1 MTSSFKK
8 PRTKPA
14 RPYFS
19 SGPVAKFKGWDA
31 AHLATPLLGRSHR
44 SGPANGCIQ
53 DALARIRTLLQ
64 LPQDYE
70 IALIPGSA
78 TGAMSAAMWNFLGLS
93 GVDVWAFDVFGGR
106 WAEDV
111 RYALKLG
118 NARFFETPMGVM
130 PPLEKADF
138 NRDQVFVW
146 NGTTSGL
153 WLQNQNWIPSKRTGL
168 TLCDATSAVLC
179 CDLPWNL
186 FDVTAFSFQKGFGS
200 EAGLGVLVLSPKAL
214 EHLRTYV
221 PSWPI
226 PRALRLT
233 QKGRLNEGLIFKGE
247 TLNTLSLLTLQDVCL
262 SLDWIDKEG
271 GLQGI
276 LKRVA
281 RNTQALN
288 EALSLAPLFDFVVEA
303 PAWRSQ
309 SSVCLTVKDESF
321 IALSTQQKW
330 IVLRKTAQLLEK
342 EQVAF
347 DILGHGVAPPCF
359 RLWTGPTVE
368 AEDITC
374 VIPWLAWAF
383 ESVLTTEVKN
393 LKPSVMEDAKTED
406 IDFKENLPYNKKD
419 DRRKGR
425 KHVF

>member
-1 MTSSFKK
+1 
-8 PRTKPA
+8 
-14 RPYFS
+14 
-19 SGPVAKFKGWDA
+19 
-31 AHLATPLLGRSHR
+31 
-44 SGPANGCIQ
+44 
-53 DALARIRTLLQ
+53 
-64 LPQDYE
+64 
-70 IALIPGSA
+70 
-78 TGAMSAAMWNFLGLS
+78 
-93 GVDVWAFDVFGGR
+93 
-106 WAEDV
+106 
-111 RYALKLG
+111 
-118 NARFFETPMGVM
+118 
-130 PPLEKADF
+130 
-138 NRDQVFVW
+138 
-146 NGTTSGL
+146 
-153 WLQNQNWIPSKRTGL
+153 
-168 TLCDATSAVLC
+168 
-179 CDLPWNL
+179 
-186 FDVTAFSFQKGFGS
+186 
-200 EAGLGVLVLSPKAL
+200 
-214 EHLRTYV
+214 HLRTYV

-288 EALSLAPLFDFVVEA
+288 DALALTPLFDFVVEA

-330 IVLRKTAQLLEK
+330 TVLRQTAHLLEK

-368 AEDITC
+368 AEDVAC

-383 ESVLTTEVKN
+383 ESVLATEVKK
-393 LKPSVMEDAKTED
+393 LKASVREDAKTED